1 MRYTGEE
8 KKSKTTEKK
17 EEFCLLLPENISREK
32 HVRNS
37 LKRSRVCVMLFIH
50 LFRFPFY
57 KKKLRCW
64 KHSVR
69 VLVLVI
75 QQTTSTHTLEVFMP
89 FTDVETLLVFLLH
102 LIIPGF
108 LIYFVFG
115 IHFYECLCCLIL
127 RHLFPTRQLYDVLP
141 CIFSLKIFS
150 VFLLP
155 HALGMKKIIVICCV
169 TFFHSSPFVI
179 FCFLLMSSFRDEWPT
194 IIKRTIKHR
203 TY

>member
-8 KKSKTTEKK
+8 KKSLNHRKK
-17 EEFCLLLPENISREK
+17 KNFACCCPKIYLGKSMCATAWNDRESASCFLFIYFASLSTKRSFDAENIQWG
-32 HVRNS
+32 
-37 LKRSRVCVMLFIH
+37 L
-50 LFRFPFY
+50 
-57 KKKLRCW
+57 
-64 KHSVR
+64 
-69 VLVLVI
+69 LVLVI
-75 QQTTSTHTLEVFMP
+75 QQTTSTHTFEAVVS
-89 FTDVETLLVFLLH
+89 FTDVKTRLVFLLH

-150 VFLLP
+150 IFLLP

-169 TFFHSSPFVI
+169 TFFHSSPLVI
-179 FCFLLMSSFRDEWPT
+179 FCFHLMSSFRDEWPP